1 MGRKKI
7 KIQRIEDDRN
17 RQVTFAKRKNGI
29 FKKAMELSK
38 LCDCEIALIVF
49 DSNDKLYQYSST
61 SVDQILLKY
70 TEYGEPYETK
80 DNNDYEILFGEKKKK
95 DPNAEP
101 VSNFNMGHAS
111 PQPNNGQS
119 YASMGG
125 GGAND
130 RLLHGAVSASASL
143 GLTNDPDQYMLN
155 SSAGRNDRQPSQKKR
170 VHRSFQQLLK
180 KDQMSYIPPSLPLY
194 QHGWRASAPHALGS
208 SKSTQPVW
216 HFAVADH
223 PQNAQSMFGHHMV
236 GGSHDHHDKNGVIG
250 LNLVPSDFSHS
261 TSMMQQQHQQMK
273 QSYYIPKQQHPSSS
287 SVACSMKASNHR
299 PGSPV
304 GGNGCGNGSN
314 LGDGDKMMD
323 HHGNQSTNIMSLS
336 NESGPPMHMVH
347 EAKMEHHDH
356 HEHRQEGPS
365 LQQQPHDH
373 HEQPQPTHNID
384 EQKPESHLERS
395 SNPSA
400 SPSEYEQQ
408 RSEAPMSP
416 LTPPQS
422 AASVESSSHHLS
434 PTTMAPPSKVMGPPQ
449 HETSHS
455 DCSSSVQSLMMESAS
470 TAPMETEGMH
480 SNNRAES
487 EKDMIK
493 SEFGDTVDGKRSHAD
508 VVDDAPPSSS
518 TSPHKRQRVVL

>member
-101 VSNFNMGHAS
+101 MSNFNMAHAS

-119 YASMGG
+119 YTSMAG

-130 RLLHGAVSASASL
+130 RLLHGAMSANASL

-155 SSAGRNDRQPSQKKR
+155 NSAGRNDRPPSQKKR

-194 QHGWRASAPHALGS
+194 QHGMGMLGGVPAHHMLSALPSPPNLSGILPSPTTSMLLRHDFS
-208 SKSTQPVW
+208 
-216 HFAVADH
+216 
-223 PQNAQSMFGHHMV
+223 PQNAQSMFGHHMM

-250 LNLVPSDFSHS
+250 LNLVPSDFSHGA
-261 TSMMQQQHQQMK
+261 SMMQQQHQQMK
-273 QSYYIPKQQHPSSS
+273 QSLLHK
-287 SVACSMKASNHR
+287 N
-299 PGSPV
+299 
-304 GGNGCGNGSN
+304 
-314 LGDGDKMMD
+314 
-323 HHGNQSTNIMSLS
+323 
-336 NESGPPMHMVH
+336 
-347 EAKMEHHDH
+347 
-356 HEHRQEGPS
+356 
-365 LQQQPHDH
+365 
-373 HEQPQPTHNID
+373 
-384 EQKPESHLERS
+384 
-395 SNPSA
+395 
-400 SPSEYEQQ
+400 
-408 RSEAPMSP
+408 
-416 LTPPQS
+416 
-422 AASVESSSHHLS
+422 VESSCWI
-434 PTTMAPPSKVMGPPQ
+434 PS
-449 HETSHS
+449 
-455 DCSSSVQSLMMESAS
+455 
-470 TAPMETEGMH
+470 
-480 SNNRAES
+480 
-487 EKDMIK
+487 
-493 SEFGDTVDGKRSHAD
+493 
-508 VVDDAPPSSS
+508 
-518 TSPHKRQRVVL
+518 QR